1 MKHHTELFS
10 RSLACGAG
18 KAFSSMALMAGLL
31 LFGTGCKS
39 TSSGSGS
46 GFASVVI
53 QGNTPGQVLQMA
65 EQVFTEHEYV
75 VALEGPNRL
84 RCEKKAGG
92 MSNVAYGN
100 WMADSPLWQ
109 RVRVSAIPLSEA
121 VVKLQCQ
128 AYYVRG
134 RGETV
139 EEELPISKLRNGP
152 YDKLLKETSRRLGG
166 TP

>member
-1 MKHHTELFS
+1 MKHHIDRFRGGLVSGTARGFFAVALMG
-10 RSLACGAG
+10 L
-18 KAFSSMALMAGLL
+18 LMAGA
-31 LFGTGCKS
+31 GCRS
-39 TSSGSGS
+39 TSGGSDA

-53 QGNTPGQVLQMA
+53 HGNTPGQVLQMA
-65 EQVFTEHEYV
+65 EQVFVENQYV

-84 RCEKKAGG
+84 CCEKKASG

-100 WMADSPLWQ
+100 WMAGSPLWQ
-109 RVRVSAIPLSEA
+109 RVRVAAVPLSEA

-152 YDKLLKETSRRLGG
+152 YEKLLKETARRLGG

>member
-1 MKHHTELFS
+1 MKHTKLF
-10 RSLACGAG
+10 RRGLALGAG
-18 KAFSSMALMAGLL
+18 KAFFSMVLMTVLL
-31 LFGTGCKS
+31 LFGAGCKS
-39 TSSGSGS
+39 TSDGSNG
-46 GFASVVI
+46 GFASVVVH
-53 QGNTPGQVLQMA
+53 GNTPGQVLQMA
-65 EQVFTEHEYV
+65 EQVFAENQYV
-75 VALEGPNRL
+75 VALDGPNRL
-84 RCEKKAGG
+84 CCEKKASG

-100 WMADSPLWQ
+100 WMAGSPLWQ

-152 YDKLLKETSRRLGG
+152 YEKLLQETSRRLGG